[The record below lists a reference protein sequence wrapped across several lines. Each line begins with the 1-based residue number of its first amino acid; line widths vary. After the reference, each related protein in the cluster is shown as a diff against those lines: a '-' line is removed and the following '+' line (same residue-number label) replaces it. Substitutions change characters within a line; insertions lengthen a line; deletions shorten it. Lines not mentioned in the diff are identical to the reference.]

1 MAEVSLEEISMV
13 MDDIKTFFQR
23 ATRGE
28 VEKVLNVQRTYDEV
42 LQLCGAREDE
52 MNEVIREMTKR
63 VGSAEEEA
71 EPPEDPSAHQE
82 RMRKLE
88 EATEACKENIE
99 QYRNEV
105 NTLEKQRNTIKQ
117 DAESVHVQKR
127 KVEELARREI
137 PRTKHELSLYAHV
150 SKIAWHYE
158 HGNRIQGLASDP
170 AKGDAHTFDFDPAN
184 FSKYEIANKLWDL
197 M

>member
-170 AKGDAHTFDFDPAN
+170 AKGDAHTFDFDPVN